1 MIIRQLAVAAA
12 AALSVNATFAI
23 GAYDP
28 DLGTDP
34 FKEIVIGAVA
44 MGGNK
49 YDFTFDLVTKT
60 GIIGEL
66 EYFGAPATITSI
78 SVLKDGAPLSSAVFA
93 PNPNSGSFS
102 FLGLGT
108 GSFTLSISGSAAPY
122 SVFVGSVTA
131 VPEAETYALALAG
144 LGVVGLVAARR
155 RKAQ

>member
-1 MIIRQLAVAAA
+1 MTNLVILVGRIAR
-12 AALSVNATFAI
+12 
-23 GAYDP
+23 DP
-28 DLGTDP
+28 ETRTTTGGT
-34 FKEIVIGAVA
+34 
-44 MGGNK
+44 
-49 YDFTFDLVTKT
+49 
-60 GIIGEL
+60 
-66 EYFGAPATITSI
+66 TITSI